1 MPLELLV
8 IVLDDV
14 ILDEAQPETLELPE
28 TEDVCVGLVDT
39 ELQTVT
45 EGEPDREEDPVTET
59 VLEVDTDEL
68 GDTDPVVVIVVEA
81 DEEAENDE
89 DPLEVILTDPHEEI
103 VGVTLI
109 VELDETDI
117 DALVQPE
124 DETLPD

>member
-45 EGEPDREEDPVTET
+45 EGE
-59 VLEVDTDEL
+59 TD
-68 GDTDPVVVIVVEA
+68 
-81 DEEAENDE
+81 
-89 DPLEVILTDPHEEI
+89 
-103 VGVTLI
+103 
-109 VELDETDI
+109 
-117 DALVQPE
+117 
-124 DETLPD
+124 